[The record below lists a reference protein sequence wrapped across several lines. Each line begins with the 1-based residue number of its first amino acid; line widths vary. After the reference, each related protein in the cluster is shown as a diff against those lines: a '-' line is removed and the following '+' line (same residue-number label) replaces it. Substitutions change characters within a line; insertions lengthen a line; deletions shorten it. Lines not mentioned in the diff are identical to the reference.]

1 MPKRSRWSPPGCHP
15 ARHSGAG
22 CPGRPQR
29 ALREALSLPA
39 RDYRC
44 QADEIL
50 PEDHRARQGRT
61 VDAVGDEVL
70 LTLTHDGDVTQRG
83 CESARGG
90 HGRIAVGLLDALSER
105 FSGSLREST
114 LACGRPFQPAGRA
127 TCHRGAKALELVHVW
142 REDGVAIAVHHLGLA
157 LHHHQAVL
165 SRGAQRGS

>member
-1 MPKRSRWSPPGCHP
+1 MPKRSRWSLPRCHP

-29 ALREALSLPA
+29 ALREALSVPA

-70 LTLTHDGDVTQRG
+70 LTLAHDGDVTQRG
-83 CESARGG
+83 RKSACGG
-90 HGRIAVGLLDALSER
+90 HGWIAVGLLDALAER
-105 FSGSLREST
+105 LQRFVARQYVSARQT
-114 LACGRPFQPAGRA
+114 IPAGWASDVPLRSK
-127 TCHRGAKALELVHVW
+127 GA
-142 REDGVAIAVHHLGLA
+142 
-157 LHHHQAVL
+157 
-165 SRGAQRGS
+165 